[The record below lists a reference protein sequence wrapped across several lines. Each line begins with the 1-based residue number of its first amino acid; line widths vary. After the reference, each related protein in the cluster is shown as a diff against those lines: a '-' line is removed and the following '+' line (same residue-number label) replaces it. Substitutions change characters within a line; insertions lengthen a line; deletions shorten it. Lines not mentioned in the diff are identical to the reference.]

1 MGVSVQKEQRC
12 PIEWRTFCD
21 TKTISLD
28 ILRKYERSDWLTE
41 LRSWHHCSEV
51 LYSIGSL
58 SSARFL
64 LSLLILLLCDS
75 SEYTP
80 RQCFNPFTFLAF
92 QFSFEAHSLTQLL
105 DTILRSHQ
113 RRTTFPLQQNTDTF
127 HHGWRQEEQGR
138 GRSSIK
144 QVSYAG
150 IFSGAFVLSQDL
162 VQVFA
167 FIGTFGG
174 FFALHTL

>member
-1 MGVSVQKEQRC
+1 
-12 PIEWRTFCD
+12 
-21 TKTISLD
+21 
-28 ILRKYERSDWLTE
+28 
-41 LRSWHHCSEV
+41 
-51 LYSIGSL
+51 
-58 SSARFL
+58 
-64 LSLLILLLCDS
+64 LLCDF

-80 RQCFNPFTFLAF
+80 RQFSNPFTFLAS

-105 DTILRSHQ
+105 DTILLSQ
-113 RRTTFPLQQNTDTF
+113 RRTTFPLQQNTNTF